1 MKKTLTLKRPII
13 INGTERTE
21 LSYDVEAI
29 TTDQYLKACS
39 KAAESDRGM
48 MSKLKQKENDYAL
61 HMYLGYEAIIACN
74 PEIDYEDLKRAS
86 GFDVL
91 SFTAGGS
98 LKGEQLRRAVREFG
112 RTFNAGII
120 ELRRMRLIDFL
131 TEYGEA
137 AEEAAAERKRIENL
151 KRTKAF
157 KRKR

>member
-91 SFTAGGS
+91 SFTDIGW
-98 LKGEQLRRAVREFG
+98 LFIM
-112 RTFNAGII
+112 RTPGAASKENNSAGII

>member
-13 INGTERTE
+13 INGIERTE

-91 SFTAGGS
+91 SFTDIGW
-98 LKGEQLRRAVREFG
+98 LFIM
-112 RTFNAGII
+112 RTPGAASKENNSDVQSENSE
-120 ELRRMRLIDFL
+120 ELS
-131 TEYGEA
+131 TQESSSS
-137 AEEAAAERKRIENL
+137 EECD
-151 KRTKAF
+151 
-157 KRKR
+157 

>member
-13 INGTERTE
+13 INGIERTE

-91 SFTAGGS
+91 SFTDIGWLFIITTPDHTLIFLLLARGS
-98 LKGEQLRRAVREFG
+98 ALPATIFIM
-112 RTFNAGII
+112 RTPGAASKEDNSDVQSENSE
-120 ELRRMRLIDFL
+120 ELS
-131 TEYGEA
+131 TQESSSS
-137 AEEAAAERKRIENL
+137 EECD
-151 KRTKAF
+151 
-157 KRKR
+157 